1 MMGEEQRLR
10 ALGQNNY
17 PTTAAP
23 AAAAPSHHSI
33 AALGHRKHRIQ
44 RQKRDGAVS
53 PATGDV
59 SSARKPMCT
68 IDELHLCA
76 RGGECAGDFRVDRL
90 KEGCSAAAAAAGTGT
105 AADVSFGRNS
115 LNQRRNSRGGLQSG
129 ITFLHQRRTT
139 ARVAWSSSCNS
150 ASGGEE
156 AEVRAG
162 GAGAAVATS
171 NAAATRLHTAATHL
185 PQV

>member
-1 MMGEEQRLR
+1 MGEEQRLR
-10 ALGQNNY
+10 ALGPNNY

-33 AALGHRKHRIQ
+33 AELGHRKHRIQ

-53 PATGDV
+53 PATGGV

-90 KEGCSAAAAAAGTGT
+90 KEGCSAAAAAA
-105 AADVSFGRNS
+105 ADISFGRNS

-150 ASGGEE
+150 GSGGEE
-156 AEVRAG
+156 AGVRAG
-162 GAGAAVATS
+162 GAGAAVAAS

-185 PQV
+185 PQI